1 MSSYMPEGG
10 PVGSAHTEKPTISAK
25 EISKWSMIVACLW
38 IGLLTLAKA
47 LWGFVSDRPFGL
59 EVNEIIMTGLALAA
73 VFSPV
78 YFSIIL
84 DKVRE
89 IRGIK

>member
-1 MSSYMPEGG
+1 MTDKK
-10 PVGSAHTEKPTISAK
+10 SASAK
-25 EISKWSMIVACLW
+25 EISKWSMVVACLW

-47 LWGFVSDRPFGL
+47 LWGFVSKRAFGL
-59 EVNEIIMTGLALAA
+59 EVSEIILSGLALAA

-84 DKVRE
+84 DKVRDMR
-89 IRGIK
+89 IGK

>member
-1 MSSYMPEGG
+1 MSDYIPNGG
-10 PVGSAHTEKPTISAK
+10 PVGPARVTKPTASAK
-25 EISKWSMIVACLW
+25 EISKWSMVVACLW

-47 LWGFVSDRPFGL
+47 LWGFVSSRPFGL
-59 EVNEIIMTGLALAA
+59 EVNEIILSGLALAA

-84 DKVRE
+84 DKIRE
-89 IRGIK
+89 MRLK